1 MSKINLEVTLGVS
14 TTDSDAQVAIEAH
27 WSYEDAVESAGGQRW
42 LIDAVRVLFTDE
54 AVYLDWITNSN
65 EDPIDSDAWLEHC
78 VDEAL
83 QEFV

>member
-1 MSKINLEVTLGVS
+1 MSKINLEVTLVVS

-27 WSYEDAVESAGGQRW
+27 WSYEDAVEAAGGQRW